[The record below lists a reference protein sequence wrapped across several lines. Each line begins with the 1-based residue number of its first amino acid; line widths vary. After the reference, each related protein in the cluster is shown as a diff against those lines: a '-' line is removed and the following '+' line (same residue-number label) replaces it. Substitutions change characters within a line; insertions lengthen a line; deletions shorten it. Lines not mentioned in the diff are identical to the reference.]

1 MSKKISIDVALTMFM
16 PYGKYEGKQLDDL
29 PSKYLLWVAENW
41 DNDRIA
47 SAADAVWRWREAT
60 GSHE

>member
-1 MSKKISIDVALTMFM
+1 M